1 MELFVQICIAVFAV
15 FGFCSGVHTLL
26 DLLFL
31 PKQLAVAVKIEHTE
45 DLEDLDLLLSQ
56 ARAFGGGCAKH
67 PPVVLLSADLAKA
80 AESDAPAKER
90 CIDVMERYGADCY
103 LVEMESKD

>member
-1 MELFVQICIAVFAV
+1 M
-15 FGFCSGVHTLL
+15 LL

-31 PKQLAVAVKIEHTE
+31 PKQLTVAIKVECAE

-67 PPVVLLSADLAKA
+67 PPVVLLSADLAKE
-80 AESDAPAKER
+80 AEADAPAKAR

-103 LVEMESKD
+103 LVEMDSKD